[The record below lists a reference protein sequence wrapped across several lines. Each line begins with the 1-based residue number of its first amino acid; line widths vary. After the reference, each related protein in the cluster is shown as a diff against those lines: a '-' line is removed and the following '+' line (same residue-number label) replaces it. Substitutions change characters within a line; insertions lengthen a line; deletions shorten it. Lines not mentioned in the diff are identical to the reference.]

1 MGACMH
7 AWYSVPSPV
16 LPLSAQVLVHCSD
29 GWDRT
34 AQLTATSMV
43 LLDPFYRTIKGFE
56 ILVAKEWLSFGHKFQ
71 QRIGHGSNN
80 HTDDQRS
87 PIFVQFIDCIWQITQ
102 QFPSAFEFN
111 ETFLITI
118 LDEMYRYGNQGRGA
132 HLHLATLCPPTPP
145 NTPQHIRHSHGFSIQ
160 EQLALLPYWCAEVSI
175 RSFCRLLGPV
185 KQLLPFQAESLTG
198 VRPFPRLS
206 SATPH
211 CSCRFGTFLLNC
223 ESKRAQGEI
232 ATKTQSLWDHIAF
245 ETPKYRNPLYEPIL
259 DQLKYIPTIKCMRVW
274 AGYYLRESGVPIVSE
289 SREGR
294 GREIDDANAKVRSSL
309 EAPRLFYGCFWVIEA
324 HGRTWFRTP
333 CPIVVRSRSKC

>member
-1 MGACMH
+1 MH

-132 HLHLATLCPPTPP
+132 HLHLATLCPPPPP
-145 NTPQHIRHSHGFSIQ
+145 NTYDTRT
-160 EQLALLPYWCAEVSI
+160 VSPF
-175 RSFCRLLGPV
+175 RSSWLCC
-185 KQLLPFQAESLTG
+185 LTG
-198 VRPFPRLS
+198 VLKCQFG
-206 SATPH
+206 
-211 CSCRFGTFLLNC
+211 RFVG
-223 ESKRAQGEI
+223 
-232 ATKTQSLWDHIAF
+232 
-245 ETPKYRNPLYEPIL
+245 
-259 DQLKYIPTIKCMRVW
+259 
-274 AGYYLRESGVPIVSE
+274 
-289 SREGR
+289 
-294 GREIDDANAKVRSSL
+294 
-309 EAPRLFYGCFWVIEA
+309 FWVQLNSFCLFKPN
-324 HGRTWFRTP
+324 R
-333 CPIVVRSRSKC
+333 